1 MVQSTQTQQQL
12 YTHAVEP
19 KAVQQRKAKYREDE
33 AVDPDPNAANIMFD
47 RRVVRGNTYAARIL
61 PAEAMSGDKKPSG
74 SLKKRGH
81 RTAPPRSTDAVDG
94 RRHIDVQTDAYL
106 EELTDTTPE
115 VDNTTQTDAFLD
127 RPATPLFVPQKTGV
141 DATTQIENGDLF
153 DFDFEVEPL
162 LEVLVG
168 KVLEQGLMEVLQE
181 EELAAMHAHQ
191 EHFEAIRNAEL
202 VATQRMEAAEMRK
215 LAEKERRLA
224 QEAERRERERV
235 VRQKVAASTFARGY
249 LSGIV
254 SSVFDQLQASSYFFD
269 PVQREVD
276 TVFLPWLQDL
286 SCEHLQRDTVSRQR
300 SVTHATVCLSYR
312 NRGWMGVTWRLEMR
326 LEMRNDAAQS
336 AVVKRLVLDATALL
350 ERERHA
356 AAMRQAAA
364 RSSAAAFALMD
375 ADTAAAA
382 AVAAEEASSGRA
394 SFVLSQLVPPPVGIS
409 PAAVQA
415 AREELSGVAEAECN
429 AAWEALKAAARD
441 RARESA
447 EAALADQQA
456 AIAEAAAAAA
466 EAAATAGEDPDPDLA
481 DPSDPGPPGDRSVS
495 VDVEALISAADASVS
510 RPKVRSVGD
519 GEVLSF
525 MMDTRLVSKDA
536 IVHAMAVHS
545 MGLLAYTQHESY
557 VVVP

>member
-61 PAEAMSGDKKPSG
+61 PAEAVSGDKKFSG

-181 EELAAMHAHQ
+181 EELQAMHAHQ

-202 VATQRMEAAEMRK
+202 VATQRMEAAEVRK
-215 LAEKERRLA
+215 LEEKARRLA

-254 SSVFDQLQASSYFFD
+254 RGVFDQLQASAYFFD

-276 TVFLPWLQDL
+276 TVFLPWLQEL
-286 SCEHLQRDTVSRQR
+286 SAEYLQRDTLARQ
-300 SVTHATVCLSYR
+300 
-312 NRGWMGVTWRLEMR
+312 
-326 LEMRNDAAQS
+326 
-336 AVVKRLVLDATALL
+336 VVKRLVLDATALL
-350 ERERHA
+350 EKERHA

-375 ADTAAAA
+375 AGSAAAA
-382 AVAAEEASSGRA
+382 AVAAEEASSKRA
-394 SFVLSQLVPPPVGIS
+394 SFVLHQLVPSPVGIS

-415 AREELSGVAEAECN
+415 AREELSGVAEAESN

-447 EAALADQQA
+447 EAALAEQQA
-456 AIAEAAAAAA
+456 ATAEATAAAA
-466 EAAATAGEDPDPDLA
+466 EAAAAAGEDPDLA
-481 DPSDPGPPGDRSVS
+481 DPTDPGPPGGDGGAS
-495 VDVEALISAADASVS
+495 VDVEALVSAAEASVA

-525 MMDTRLVSKDA
+525 MMDSRLVSKDA